1 MRHYLG
7 SMFYKSFLFICLL
20 FLLPICSHISADQE
34 NSDVSKVL
42 QQADDDVS
50 KDKYSD
56 SIPKY
61 QQAIKI
67 LEQQN
72 DRKALADASYK
83 LGSTYIQIGKFP
95 EAKEQI
101 NNALKIHEELNDKAA
116 IGNDLLRLAAIESN
130 LSNYEK

>member
-7 SMFYKSFLFICLL
+7 SMSYKPFLFICLL
-20 FLLPICSHISADQE
+20 LILPICSQILADQE
-34 NSDVSKVL
+34 NSDVSKLL

-72 DRKALADASYK
+72 DSKALADAAYK
-83 LGSTYIQIGKFP
+83 MGSAYIQIGKFS
-95 EAKEQI
+95 EARESL
-101 NNALKIHEELNDKAA
+101 NEALKIHQELSDKAA
-116 IGNDLLRLAAIESN
+116 VG
-130 LSNYEK
+130 

>member
-1 MRHYLG
+1 MSRISRSLI
-7 SMFYKSFLFICLL
+7 FALLVCSFAVG
-20 FLLPICSHISADQE
+20 ADE
-34 NSDVSKVL
+34 ASKLL
-42 QQADDDVS
+42 QQADDDFS

-83 LGSTYIQIGKFP
+83 MGSAYIQIGKFP
-95 EAKEQI
+95 EARERI
-101 NNALKIHEELNDKAA
+101 NLALKIHEELSDKAA
-116 IGNDLLRLAAIESN
+116 VGMDLLKL
-130 LSNYEK
+130 

>member
-1 MRHYLG
+1 MTPFEPRIHTDEHGYFLQRNLMCHYLG
-7 SMFYKSFLFICLL
+7 SMSTKGFLFICLL
-20 FLLPICSHISADQE
+20 LFLPVCSQISADQE
-34 NSDVSKVL
+34 NSDVSKLL

-72 DRKALADASYK
+72 DRKGLADAAYK
-83 LGSTYIQIGKFP
+83 IGSAYIQLG
-95 EAKEQI
+95 
-101 NNALKIHEELNDKAA
+101 
-116 IGNDLLRLAAIESN
+116 
-130 LSNYEK
+130 